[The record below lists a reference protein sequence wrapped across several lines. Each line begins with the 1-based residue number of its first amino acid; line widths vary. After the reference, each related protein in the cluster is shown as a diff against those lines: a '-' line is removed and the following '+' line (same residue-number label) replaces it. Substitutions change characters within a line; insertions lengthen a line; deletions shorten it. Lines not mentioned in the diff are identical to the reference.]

1 MSGKRAKIIRRA
13 HKDLVVKAL
22 AKGFATPLTANK
34 VLRKYARMTTAQKAE
49 FNRGLAKM
57 DYEKA

>member
-22 AKGFATPLTANK
+22 EKGFATPLTANK
-34 VLRKYARMTTAQKAE
+34 VLRKYARMSVAE
-49 FNRGLAKM
+49 KTKFNEGLAKM
-57 DYEKA
+57 NYEKA